1 MSLIN
6 TLPLE
11 LENIIGDFKEEM
23 EQVEHK
29 QKFKSTLDEINKIRY
44 TITGGDSWRSYG
56 ITSVQYYGGLNE
68 TETIYDSINRLCIHT
83 YETTPPYM
91 NGDLGEEIQ
100 TITTIYESINNIEIW
115 VSVEETDLIDI
126 DDM

>member
-11 LENIIGDFKEEM
+11 LENIIGDFKEQM
-23 EQVEHK
+23 EQMEHK

-44 TITGGDSWRSYG
+44 RMNGEDSWRSYG
-56 ITSVQYYGGLNE
+56 ITSVQYYGGLNDAD
-68 TETIYDSINRLCIHT
+68 TLYDSIHELWVHT

-91 NGDLGEEIQ
+91 NGDLGEEIE
-100 TITTIYESINNIEIW
+100 TITTIYESIDYVEIE
-115 VSVEETDLIDI
+115 VDTEERELIDI
-126 DDM
+126 DDI